1 MILSLRKWIERAKF
15 LALFVVL
22 TFLLY
27 HMLAVLS
34 TWMQPVHKYRTPA
47 GTAVKVFKQEG
58 STMDAESIPER
69 LKLFY
74 WYGE

>member
-1 MILSLRKWIERAKF
+1 MILSIRKWMERAKF

-22 TFLLY
+22 TLILY
-27 HMLAVLS
+27 QALAILN
-34 TWMQPVHKYRTPA
+34 TWMQPVHKYRQPE
-47 GTAVKVFKQEG
+47 GSAVKVFRQDTG
-58 STMDAESIPER
+58 TMDAASISER